1 MELVDPTSNDPGQIH
16 SRAPAITNLHGKT
29 IGLLSNSK
37 LNADV
42 LLEET
47 AALFQAEY
55 QCEVK
60 KIRFKSNASAPA
72 PSDTIDKLISEC
84 DFLITASGD

>member
-1 MELVDPTSNDPGQIH
+1 MQLIDPTSNDPGQVH
-16 SRAPAITNLHGKT
+16 ARAPAMTSLQGRT

-47 AALFQAEY
+47 AALFRDEY
-55 QCEVK
+55 QCNVG
-60 KIRFKSNASAPA
+60 KISFKSNASAPA
-72 PSDTIDKLISEC
+72 PQETIDKLISES
-84 DFLITASGD
+84 DFLITAAGD